1 MPLFLLSALLAF
13 GADQLSKIWI
23 RNALGLGQQSDFVPG
38 WIHFEH
44 VHNYGA
50 AWGAFAGQKWLL
62 IVFTAVVV
70 VGMLVFAR
78 EVVKRGRITALGF
91 GLILGGALGN
101 LLDRIWQGYVT
112 DFLDLD
118 TPIGILQTFPVFNVA
133 DSCLTVGVILL
144 IGASLFAPK
153 VATEP
158 SVQGTL

>member
-1 MPLFLLSALLAF
+1 MPLFLLAALLAL
-13 GADQLSKIWI
+13 GADQLSKILV
-23 RNALGLGQQSDFVPG
+23 RNALELGQQQDLIPG
-38 WIHFEH
+38 WIHLEH

-62 IVFTAVVV
+62 LGFTGVVV
-70 VGMLVFAR
+70 VGMLFSAR
-78 EVVKRGRITALGF
+78 EVVKKGRATALGF

-101 LLDRIWQGYVT
+101 LLDRVLQGYVT

-118 TPIGILQTFPVFNVA
+118 TPLGILQTFPVFNIA

-158 SVQGTL
+158 SAQGTL